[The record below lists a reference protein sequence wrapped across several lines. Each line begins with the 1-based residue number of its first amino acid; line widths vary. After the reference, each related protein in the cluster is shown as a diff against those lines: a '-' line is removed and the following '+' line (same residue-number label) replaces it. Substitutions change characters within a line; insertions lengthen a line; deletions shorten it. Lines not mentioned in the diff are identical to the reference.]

1 MKKCWNKRTYANSFD
16 MFYLNIQKPTRSYT
30 HVFCTQL
37 LVLPLKTP
45 PCGNGTV
52 VGACSIHI
60 HVLVLYLTIGKLS
73 KLRLEKNSGL
83 FGWLC
88 LHMYLKRII

>member
-60 HVLVLYLTIGKLS
+60 HVLVLYLTIGKLA
-73 KLRLEKNSGL
+73 KLRLAKNSGL
-83 FGWLC
+83 YG
-88 LHMYLKRII
+88 